1 MKKTKTIRCT
11 DVLHHICE
19 ELDTK
24 ISSAQCREIK
34 RHLAKCPN
42 CTAYLDSLKKTIKL
56 YASSPD
62 AQVPKKARQQLFAV
76 LKLKG

>member
-1 MKKTKTIRCT
+1 MKKKNVHCP

-24 ISSAQCREIK
+24 LTTAQCLELK
-34 RHLAKCPN
+34 KHLAKCPN

-56 YASSPD
+56 YS
-62 AQVPKKARQQLFAV
+62 VPVHKHPPAKLRKKLFAT
-76 LKLKG
+76 LKLKS